1 VSIDLERSSRPHG
14 HDAPRSPV
22 GIAGQTNGPIGLHL
36 GTTFA
41 NSGHTTTARDIVQI
55 VADSIEEVIDEVVA
69 NDHTLGHLAIDDL
82 ASTGPALI
90 HDAVRMTAFII
101 PKRMFNL
108 LVVGA
113 FNAAEMNLR

>member
-1 VSIDLERSSRPHG
+1 MSIDLERSSRPHG

-22 GIAGQTNGPIGLHL
+22 GIAGQTNGPIGLH
-36 GTTFA
+36 
-41 NSGHTTTARDIVQI
+41 
-55 VADSIEEVIDEVVA
+55 
-69 NDHTLGHLAIDDL
+69 DHTLGHLAIDDL